1 MTTDTFLRNEKSTEE
16 LPEMAEPEMMAES
29 DNRGSDSDNKSG
41 SGGEIIPAAV
51 SAATYNAYPKTL
63 IYVEQLKEGVLMRDA
78 SIKTLKEVVLACEA
92 IIKTRD
98 ATITS
103 LKTEIEELK
112 QTNKRIKYK
121 YGELTKKASAV
132 TGGGSSIG
140 QDEHGQKRKAT
151 SSDDDQK
158 RRAENNDDDD
168 DDEQGTDDNDGNKEH
183 SDQEEDT
190 RKRKVAGT
198 QTLPPD
204 ATAAFGNGNGK
215 GRGKGR
221 QFKVSTTD
229 AGHTPGMRYVLF
241 TWIEPTAD
249 IPCGKWDRGGQWFLH
264 KKKSEWKFMGRKSSI
279 TLMKKQKTSGE
290 WQVL

>member
-1 MTTDTFLRNEKSTEE
+1 MASRTEELLEMAEPKMASRTEE
-16 LPEMAEPEMMAES
+16 LPEELPEMAES
-29 DNRGSDSDNKSG
+29 DNRGSGSDNKSG

-51 SAATYNAYPKTL
+51 FAATNNAYSKTL
-63 IYVEQLKEGVLMRDA
+63 IYVEELKERVYMLAGGVLTRTAD
-78 SIKTLKEVVLACEA
+78 IK
-92 IIKTRD
+92 
-98 ATITS
+98 S

-112 QTNKRIKYK
+112 QTNKLIKYK
-121 YGELTKKASAV
+121 YEEVTKDTSAV

-158 RRAENNDDDD
+158 RKAENNDDDD
-168 DDEQGTDDNDGNKEH
+168 DDDDDEEGSDDNNGNEEH
-183 SDQEEDT
+183 SDQEEEQKNT
-190 RKRKVAGT
+190 KKRKVAGT

-221 QFKVSTTD
+221 QFKVCTTD

-264 KKKSEWKFMGRKSSI
+264 KNKGEWKFMGRKSSI